1 MDKFYI
7 IANHLKDPDLETTNL
22 IKNYLEEKGKV
33 CYVQDSAEHGEEEG
47 YTFPGIP
54 ELGGS
59 PRTDYRPSMYK
70 YTDASRIPS
79 DVECVLVLGGD
90 GTLLQ
95 ASRDLVDTSLPLLG
109 INMGTLGYLAEI
121 EHQNIRFALDRL
133 MAGEFTIEERMMID
147 GSAYHHNKELMHDM
161 ALNDIVIGRRGRL
174 RVVDF
179 NIYVD
184 DTFLC
189 AYRADAIIISTPTG
203 STGYSL
209 SAGGPIV
216 APNASLM
223 LLTALA
229 PHTLNSRT
237 IVLPDNVEIA
247 VELGGRNMLDN
258 EGAEVTFDGDTS
270 VKLNVGN
277 RIRVTKSRKKA
288 HLIKINNTSFVE
300 ILRKKMN

>member
-1 MDKFYI
+1 MDTFYI
-7 IANHLKDPDLETTNL
+7 ITNQVKDPELEKTNL
-22 IKNYLEEKGKV
+22 IKNYLEEKGKI
-33 CYVQDSAEHGEEEG
+33 CYVQDSGEQKEEQQ
-47 YTFPGIP
+47 
-54 ELGGS
+54 
-59 PRTDYRPSMYK
+59 YK
-70 YTDASRIPS
+70 YTDASRIPK

-95 ASRDLVDTSLPLLG
+95 ASRDLVETNLPLLG

-121 EHQNIRFALDRL
+121 EHQNIQAALDKL
-133 MAGEFTIEERMMID
+133 IAGEFTIEERMMIS
-147 GSAYHHNKELMHDM
+147 GSVFQNNKKRMEDL

-184 DTFLC
+184 DVFLC
-189 AYRADAIIISTPTG
+189 AYRADGIIISTPTG

-216 APNASLM
+216 SPDASLV
-223 LLTALA
+223 LLTAIA

-237 IVLPDNVEIA
+237 IVLPDNVTVK
-247 VELGGRNMLDN
+247 VELGSRNMLDQ

-270 VKLNVGN
+270 MKLNVGN
-277 RIRVTKSRKKA
+277 RIEVTGSKKITR
-288 HLIKINNTSFVE
+288 LIKINNTSFVE
-300 ILRKKMN
+300 ILRRKMKQ